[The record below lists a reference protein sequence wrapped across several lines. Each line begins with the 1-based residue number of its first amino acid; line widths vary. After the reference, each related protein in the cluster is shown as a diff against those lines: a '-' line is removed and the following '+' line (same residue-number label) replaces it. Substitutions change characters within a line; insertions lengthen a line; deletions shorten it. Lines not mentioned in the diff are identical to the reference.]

1 MKTEWVT
8 FDCYGTLID
17 WDSGIRGF
25 FQTIPGVTDI
35 DQMLVEWEEIQF
47 QMVKGPY
54 RRYRDILA
62 ASLRETLAQRGL
74 PAQPEA
80 EAAFAESLPTWTP
93 FPDTN
98 AALEKLKANGLKLGL
113 VSNID
118 NDLLERTL
126 RHFTVT
132 FDMLTTAEQSRAYK
146 PNAPSFQLALSRM
159 GASIDPGKVTHVAF
173 GERYDL
179 QTARDCGMQVVFVKR
194 HGRDIPFRSDA
205 VVPSLRELPD
215 MFD

>member
-17 WDSGIRGF
+17 WDGGIRKF
-25 FQTIPGVTDI
+25 FSSIVGGEADTERLLQ
-35 DQMLVEWEEIQF
+35 EWEEIQF
-47 QMVKGPY
+47 QMVQGPY

-62 ASLRETLAQRGL
+62 ASLRETLAARGL

-98 AALEKLKANGLKLGL
+98 AALERLKAAGLKLGII
-113 VSNID
+113 SNTD
-118 NDLLERTL
+118 DDLLARTVQ
-126 RHFTVT
+126 HFTVP
-132 FDMLTTAEQSRAYK
+132 FDMLVTAQQSGAYK
-146 PNAPSFQLALSRM
+146 PNAPSFLLARSRI
-159 GASIDPGKVTHVAF
+159 GDARITHVAF

-194 HGRDIPFRSDA
+194 HGRDIPFPSDA
-205 VVPSLRELPD
+205 AIPSLKELPD
-215 MFD
+215 LFD

>member
-1 MKTEWVT
+1 MKTKWVT

-17 WDSGIRGF
+17 WDSGIRRF
-25 FQTIPGVTDI
+25 FASIAGPD
-35 DQMLVEWEEIQF
+35 DNMLQEWEEIQF
-47 QMVKGPY
+47 QMIQGPY

-62 ASLRETLAQRGL
+62 ASLRETLARRGL
-74 PAQPEA
+74 PAQPDA

-98 AALEKLKANGLKLGL
+98 AALERLTANGLKLGV

-118 NDLLERTL
+118 DDLLARTI
-126 RHFTVT
+126 RHFTVP
-132 FDMLTTAEQSRAYK
+132 FDLLVTAEQSGAYK
-146 PNAPSFQLALSRM
+146 PSAASFKLALSRI
-159 GASIDPGKVTHVAF
+159 GDARVTHVAF

-194 HGRDIPFRSDA
+194 HGRDIPFQADA
-205 VVPSLRELPD
+205 VIPSLKELPD
-215 MFD
+215 LFD

>member
-17 WDSGIRGF
+17 WDGGIRRF
-25 FQTIPGVTDI
+25 FSSVPGATPD
-35 DQMLVEWEEIQF
+35 MLDEWEEIQF
-47 QMVKGPY
+47 HMVQGPS

-62 ASLRETLAQRGL
+62 ASLRETLARRGL

-98 AALEKLKANGLKLGL
+98 AALERLKANGLKLGL

-118 NDLLERTL
+118 DDLLARTI
-126 RHFTVT
+126 RHFTVP
-132 FDMLTTAEQSRAYK
+132 FDLLVTAEQSGAYK
-146 PNAPSFQLALSRM
+146 PNAASFKLALSRI
-159 GASIDPGKVTHVAF
+159 GSGRVTHVAF
-173 GERYDL
+173 G
-179 QTARDCGMQVVFVKR
+179 
-194 HGRDIPFRSDA
+194 GR
-205 VVPSLRELPD
+205 
-215 MFD
+215 

>member
-17 WDSGIRGF
+17 WDSGIRRF
-25 FQTIPGVTDI
+25 FSTVPGATPD
-35 DQMLVEWEEIQF
+35 MLAEWEEIQF
-47 QMVKGPY
+47 QMVQGPY

-62 ASLRETLAQRGL
+62 ASLRETLARRGL
-74 PAQPEA
+74 PSQPES

-98 AALEKLKANGLKLGL
+98 AALERLKANGLKLGF

-118 NDLLERTL
+118 DDLLARTL
-126 RHFTVT
+126 RHFTVP
-132 FDMLTTAEQSRAYK
+132 FDLLVTAEQSGAYK
-146 PNAPSFQLALSRM
+146 PNAASFKLALSRI
-159 GASIDPGKVTHVAF
+159 GNARVTHVAF

-194 HGRDIPFRSDA
+194 HGRDIPFQSDA
-205 VVPSLRELPD
+205 AIPSLKELPD
-215 MFD
+215 LFD